1 MAALKVKLVRSA
13 SGHTARHR
21 QTLTG
26 LGLTRVGMT
35 RVVPDTK
42 ATRGMVNQV
51 SYLLEWSET
60 AEEFKPFGKRAAK
73 KSAARTGG

>member
-1 MAALKVKLVRSA
+1 MAALKIKLVRSP

-26 LGLTRVGMT
+26 LGLTRIGTT
-35 RVVPDTK
+35 RVVPDTQ

-60 AEEFKPFGKRAAK
+60 PEEFKPFGKRAAQK
-73 KSAARTGG
+73 KAAPKAS

>member
-1 MAALKVKLVRSA
+1 MAALKVKLVRSM

-26 LGLTRVGMT
+26 LGLTRINMT
-35 RVVPDTK
+35 RVVPDTQ

-60 AEEFKPFGKRAAK
+60 TEEFKPFGKRALQK
-73 KSAARTGG
+73 KTAPKA